1 MTSPPAGQFGV
12 VCKAVLVGSPTPAVI
27 AAFAVESRLQQH
39 RHSEGAIMGGP
50 LRSLSY
56 HESQHVTAV
65 APTTDISG
73 SVGGVPP
80 SLPRTGS
87 VVSSELQSTYDLA
100 GSATALLPGSR
111 DDGSGSRASSSADVY
126 EVPNPSNSSNGSS
139 TANPGAEAMPMY
151 DVMDVTGDDNAESAG
166 SSISNSQ
173 AAAAAVAAAVPS
185 STLAE
190 EEVKYRPVYIQG

>member
-1 MTSPPAGQFGV
+1 MMTSSPAGQFGV
-12 VCKAVLVGSPTPAVI
+12 VCKAVLVGSPTPAAI

-56 HESQHVTAV
+56 HESQHVT
-65 APTTDISG
+65 TDIG
-73 SVGGVPP
+73 GGVGGVPP